1 MQHTVETIIRKLK
14 LNAHI
19 PPPEILMVL
28 KDMLKRIEIL
38 EKELTSEKTRTKEPK
53 SNRQESNNVPKRKIS
68 SDSVS
73 DRTKN

>member
-19 PPPEILMVL
+19 HPPEILMVL
-28 KDMLKRIEIL
+28 KDILQRIEIL

-53 SNRQESNNVPKRKIS
+53 SNRQESNNVPKRKVS